1 MFRGRFWPGQAEVA
15 LACRACEA
23 DRRRLRNFHARGDAR
38 RVAHQLEQDGASA
51 QHARL
56 GKVTSVDVNRCTRVE
71 LWTHS
76 RHPARAVAE
85 LRKDPDQLTGG
96 SKKSCDSIHC
106 FRQVSQP
113 LHAGHTVPSQPVP
126 PAPRRPV
133 YEPISL
139 RRTCCQA
146 DRGTVRPN
154 LAPDLDGGLFV
165 PVDIEPGYSSGV
177 LTSASSCS
185 SAAAASSA
193 AALASRPAG
202 LATEAPGLVT
212 VA

>member
-1 MFRGRFWPGQAEVA
+1 MPVLG
-15 LACRACEA
+15 
-23 DRRRLRNFHARGDAR
+23 RLRLSTSTDAHASSCGPIRDTA
-38 RVAHQLEQDGASA
+38 
-51 QHARL
+51 
-56 GKVTSVDVNRCTRVE
+56 T
-71 LWTHS
+71 
-76 RHPARAVAE
+76 RAVAE

-126 PAPRRPV
+126 PVPHRPV

-139 RRTCCQA
+139 RRTCLSSRSRDCSTQLGA
-146 DRGTVRPN
+146 GSRRRAIRASRYRATD
-154 LAPDLDGGLFV
+154 
-165 PVDIEPGYSSGV
+165 GYSSGV

-202 LATEAPGLVT
+202 LATEAPGLVA

>member
-1 MFRGRFWPGQAEVA
+1 MPVLG
-15 LACRACEA
+15 
-23 DRRRLRNFHARGDAR
+23 RLRLSTSTDAHASSCGPIRDTA
-38 RVAHQLEQDGASA
+38 
-51 QHARL
+51 
-56 GKVTSVDVNRCTRVE
+56 T
-71 LWTHS
+71 
-76 RHPARAVAE
+76 RAVAE

-113 LHAGHTVPSQPVP
+113 LHAGHTVPSQSVPPVP
-126 PAPRRPV
+126 HRPV

-139 RRTCCQA
+139 RRTCLSSRSRDCSTRLGA
-146 DRGTVRPN
+146 GSRRRAIRASRYRATD
-154 LAPDLDGGLFV
+154 
-165 PVDIEPGYSSGV
+165 GYSSGV

-202 LATEAPGLVT
+202 LATEAPGLVA